1 MLEPRANDSFFA
13 WNFFDA
19 VLQRKEYF
27 SPYVFEDYAEKLL
40 EENPEVRKEFEERR
54 ENDKEFAANS
64 YAQLS
69 FIYQR
74 SPYFEKS
81 FMRYPVYRG
90 WGKGK

>member
-1 MLEPRANDSFFA
+1 
-13 WNFFDA
+13 

-27 SPYVFEDYAEKLL
+27 SPYVFEDYAEKFLS
-40 EENPEVRKEFEERR
+40 ENPKVKEEFERR
-54 ENDKEFAANS
+54 KKEDKSFAENP

-90 WGKGK
+90 FKM